1 MRLNAFAA
9 TASLMVLALAAG
21 PASAQ
26 PMNDAGSPWRGLYLN
41 LGGHVGE
48 MFGGNKL
55 SFEDLTS
62 GHDLSFTT
70 SNPGSSTV
78 LGGAELGQWWPL
90 GGAVIGLESDVSFA
104 KNIKY
109 LSSLRGQLGVPAG
122 SFLFYGTGGL
132 GIEIADESFS
142 VTSTSGEVDTFT
154 GAEKKYGW
162 VAGGGVQ
169 ALITPRLSIG
179 VEGLY
184 YGLGH
189 DSSALQTI
197 DGAEPFNVVA
207 DRNFAVVRAR
217 IDFHFSNFW

>member
-1 MRLNAFAA
+1 MI
-9 TASLMVLALAAG
+9 LALAG
-21 PASAQ
+21 PAAAQ

-55 SFEDLTS
+55 SFEDLSS

-70 SNPGSSTV
+70 DNPGSSTV
-78 LGGAELGQWWPL
+78 LGGAELGQWWPM

-109 LSSLRGQLGVPAG
+109 LSSLRGQIGVPAG
-122 SFLFYGTGGL
+122 SFLFYGSGGL
-132 GIEIADESFS
+132 GIEIADETFS
-142 VTSTSGEVDTFT
+142 VSSASGEVDQFT
-154 GAEKKYGW
+154 GEQKKYGW

-169 ALITPRLSIG
+169 VLLTPRLSLG

-189 DSSALQTI
+189 DSSSLQTVM
-197 DGAEPFNVVA
+197 GAEPFNVVA

-217 IDFHFSNFW
+217 IDFHFTNFW